1 MSKKGRKLK
10 RQGEDIYQRNNP
22 MFTHLKGIAALINDN
37 VVGMALHV
45 SCIGNAVLCARFS
58 YMYRNDYDQ
67 WVFQHRPLVGL
78 A

>member
-45 SCIGNAVLCARFS
+45 SCIGNAVLCTGLS
-58 YMYRNDYDQ
+58 YMYMISESFSKLLRKED
-67 WVFQHRPLVGL
+67 G
-78 A
+78 